1 MGEFLCHL
9 LKEMLIINVI
19 NVSFLFIFVGNG
31 IIGALVSCNR
41 GFLCYLLKETLIN
54 VINVS
59 FYSYRERPWRP
70 WVSCN
75 WKLLRH
81 SLKETLINIINV
93 SFLFILIGN
102 GLGDL

>member
-1 MGEFLCHL
+1 MENFYAIY

-31 IIGALVSCNR
+31 IIGALVSCNG

-59 FYSYRERPWRP
+59 F
-70 WVSCN
+70 
-75 WKLLRH
+75 
-81 SLKETLINIINV
+81 
-93 SFLFILIGN
+93 LFILIRN
-102 GLGDL
+102 GLGDLE

>member
-1 MGEFLCHL
+1 MNFGDELEISWVSCNGEFLCHY

-19 NVSFLFIFVGNG
+19 NVFFLFIFVGNG

-59 FYSYRERPWRP
+59 F
-70 WVSCN
+70 
-75 WKLLRH
+75 
-81 SLKETLINIINV
+81 
-93 SFLFILIGN
+93 LFTLIGN
-102 GLGDL
+102 GLGDLG